1 MRLAFRRVFLFF
13 CSTKFGNSQL
23 SGAAGVLTFTDYVRR
38 KVIMQLI
45 VVGGG
50 MQGRVIAQNL
60 LAREEKPEVIIV
72 DIKEP
77 ASLDGAKFKQVNV
90 LDQSQVDAAVKN
102 ADAVVLAVP
111 SEISHKALSNLIKTG
126 KPVVDVSF
134 TPDPPLDLDEEAK
147 KSGSCCIV
155 DCVAPGLSHILA
167 GRAAAEL
174 GGLDSLRILV
184 GGMPQDPPPV
194 FRHAIYF
201 NPNDLLAEY
210 VRPARAR
217 KHGINIAPSPLDVD
231 FEKYTDPEVG
241 ELDAFI
247 SDGLRSLLT
256 SFPDVPEMSEW
267 TLRWDGHL
275 DTMKALHE
283 LGLLNDI
290 NTSSA
295 IAKTLVEKYPE
306 AKNPDFLLMVIEA
319 KKKGERRL
327 WRLIDRRTNGM
338 SAMSRTTGYTT
349 AAVAMVL
356 ARKQFTEPGVHAPE
370 RLGASQELTTAIV
383 NDLKV
388 RGVGISEINLV
399 T

>member
-1 MRLAFRRVFLFF
+1 
-13 CSTKFGNSQL
+13 
-23 SGAAGVLTFTDYVRR
+23 
-38 KVIMQLI
+38 MQLI

-77 ASLDGAKFKQVNV
+77 ATLDGAKYKQVNV
-90 LDQSQVDAAVKN
+90 LDQSQVDAAVKT

-111 SEISHKALSNLIKTG
+111 SEISHRALSNLIKTG
-126 KPVVDVSF
+126 KPIVDVSF
-134 TPDPPLDLDEEAK
+134 TPDPPLDLDDMAK
-147 KSGSCCIV
+147 KSGSCCVV
-155 DCVAPGLSHILA
+155 DCGVAPGLSHILA
-167 GRAAAEL
+167 GRAVAEL

-217 KHGINIAPSPLDVD
+217 KHGLNIAPSPLDVD
-231 FEKYTDPEVG
+231 FEKYTDAEVG

-256 SFPDVPEMSEW
+256 SFPDIPEMSEW
-267 TLRWDGHL
+267 TLRWSGHL
-275 DTMKALHE
+275 ETMKSLNE
-283 LGLLNDI
+283 LGLLNDMS
-290 NTSSA
+290 TSQA
-295 IAKTLVEKYPE
+295 VAKALVEKYPE
-306 AKNPDFLLMVIEA
+306 EKNPDFLLMVIEA
-319 KKKGERRL
+319 KKKGDRRL
-327 WRLIDRRTNGM
+327 WRLIDRRTKGM

-356 ARKQFTEPGVHAPE
+356 ARKQFTDPGVHAPE
-370 RLGASQELTTAIV
+370 KLGASQELTATIV
-383 NDLKV
+383 SDLKA
-388 RGVGISEINLV
+388 RGVSIAEINLV

>member
-1 MRLAFRRVFLFF
+1 
-13 CSTKFGNSQL
+13 
-23 SGAAGVLTFTDYVRR
+23 
-38 KVIMQLI
+38 MQLI

-60 LAREEKPEVIIV
+60 LAREEKPEVIIL
-72 DIKEP
+72 DLREP
-77 ASLDGAKFKQVNV
+77 AERKGARFKQVNV
-90 LDQSQVDAAVKN
+90 LEQSQLDEAVKN
-102 ADAVVLAVP
+102 ANAIVLAVP
-111 SEISHKALSNLIKTG
+111 SEISHRALANLLKTG
-126 KPVVDVSF
+126 KPIVDVSF
-134 TPDPPLDLDEEAK
+134 TPDPPLDLDEAAK
-147 KSGSCCIV
+147 KSGSCCVV
-155 DCVAPGLSHILA
+155 DCGVAPGLSHILA
-167 GRAAAEL
+167 GRAVAEL
-174 GGLDSLRILV
+174 EGLDSLRILV

-217 KHGINIAPSPLDVD
+217 KHGINIAPSPLEVD
-231 FEKYTDPEVG
+231 FERYTDAETG

-256 SFPDVPEMSEW
+256 SFPDIPDMSEW
-267 TLRWDGHL
+267 TLRWSGHL
-275 DTMKALHE
+275 ETMKSLNE

-290 NTSSA
+290 TTSAA

-306 AKNPDFLLMVIEA
+306 AKHPDLLLMLIEA

-327 WRLIDRRTNGM
+327 WRLLDRRTNGM

-370 RLGASQELTTAIV
+370 KLGASKELTTIIV
-383 NDLKV
+383 NDLKAH
-388 RGVGISEINLV
+388 GLSISEINLV
-399 T
+399 SQAT